1 MYDFVFF
8 SSIGITFMNWL
19 QPNRPLRPV
28 RRGTKHSQSS
38 FSTLK
43 DAKIIVNVVGAI
55 QVPVR
60 KDGDVPAL
68 DHLVMVPVRPFVIV
82 TFKDKQARTTVAEG
96 ANPIWN
102 QELTLPIEYV
112 LLTVCVLIMIIIL

>member
-1 MYDFVFF
+1 
-8 SSIGITFMNWL
+8 MNWL

-28 RRGTKHSQSS
+28 RKTTKQSQTSLL
-38 FSTLK
+38 TMK
-43 DAKIIVNVVGAI
+43 DAKIIINIVGAI

-60 KDGDVPAL
+60 KDGDVPAI
-68 DHLVMVPVRPFVIV
+68 DHMAMVPVRPFVIV

-102 QELTLPIEYV
+102 QELVLPLE
-112 LLTVCVLIMIIIL
+112 